1 MRSPPKNEYKKTALI
16 GCNEEQS
23 LSAQSLIGVFVLL
36 LHRPGNGVAIVEEG
50 FFLNADQLDF
60 AFAGMVLSGE
70 AVGCTVVAPSV
81 GIVEIPG
88 SENVVAKG

>member
-1 MRSPPKNEYKKTALI
+1 MRSPPKKEHKKTALI

-36 LHRPGNGVAIVEEG
+36 LHHPGNGVSIVEES
-50 FFLNADQLDF
+50 FIRNADQLDF
-60 AFAGMVLSGE
+60 AFAGVVLGGE
-70 AVGCTVVAPSV
+70 AVGCTVVAPSA

-88 SENVVAKG
+88 DKDSVVKG